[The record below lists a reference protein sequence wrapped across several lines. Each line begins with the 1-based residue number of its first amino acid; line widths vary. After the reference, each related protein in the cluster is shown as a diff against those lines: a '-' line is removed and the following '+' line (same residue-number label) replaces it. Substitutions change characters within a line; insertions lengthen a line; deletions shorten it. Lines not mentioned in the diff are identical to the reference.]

1 MIIISIPS
9 FQCFKQVLSDLKQR
23 HAEKLERL
31 LSLNEERLARLEQ
44 DNQVLDIELEKEL
57 GLE

>member
-1 MIIISIPS
+1 M
-9 FQCFKQVLSDLKQR
+9 LSDLKQR

-31 LSLNEERLARLEQ
+31 LSQNEERLARLEQ